1 MSTTVPIIESD
12 VYINASTNE
21 ITLYN
26 ITTDQDGFI
35 YAMVDYNN
43 RTKPP
48 SFYDLRVGNADRVPS
63 NYTYYERQRYLK
75 ILYQI

>member
-26 ITTDQDGFI
+26 ITTD
-35 YAMVDYNN
+35 
-43 RTKPP
+43 
-48 SFYDLRVGNADRVPS
+48 
-63 NYTYYERQRYLK
+63 
-75 ILYQI
+75 

>member
-1 MSTTVPIIESD
+1 
-12 VYINASTNE
+12 
-21 ITLYN
+21 
-26 ITTDQDGFI
+26 
-35 YAMVDYNN
+35 MVDYNN

-75 ILYQI
+75 ILY